1 MKNGA
6 FANDPI
12 FHGFQPPFGTLR
24 AKQSV
29 FRSAVFSIRLNVF
42 CRSVFSRKNAKKCRV
57 LSSCYLR
64 IISRITARSDASFA
78 RFSACYLSGFL
89 CLSFRNTIFWGN
101 IEKGVFAICSPFQH
115 LVMHFGRF
123 QHRIVRFPKGYL
135 FDQIAY
141 LLPIS
146 FFAEKCARFRR
157 VIARIIGGLSDV
169 LSRIIRSFTCLEN
182 QNGRVLIR
190 DVRT

>member
-89 CLSFRNTIFWGN
+89 CLSFENAIFWGN
-101 IEKGVFAICSPFQH
+101 IENGV
-115 LVMHFGRF
+115 L
-123 QHRIVRFPKGYL
+123 RIVPQFSASRRHSEGFNTEMSDFPRAI
-135 FDQIAY
+135 FSIR
-141 LLPIS
+141 LLIFCRSVFSRKNAPV
-146 FFAEKCARFRR
+146 F
-157 VIARIIGGLSDV
+157 GV
-169 LSRIIRSFTCLEN
+169 LSRGLSADYPTYYRGL
-182 QNGRVLIR
+182 
-190 DVRT
+190 